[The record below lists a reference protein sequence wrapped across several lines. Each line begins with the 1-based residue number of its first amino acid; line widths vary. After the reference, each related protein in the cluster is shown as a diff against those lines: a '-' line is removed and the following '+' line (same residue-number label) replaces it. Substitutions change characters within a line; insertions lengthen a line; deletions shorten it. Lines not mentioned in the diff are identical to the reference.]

1 VDTYATL
8 EPWQREMVMVGSS
21 VIAEISTGVY
31 TALLVCYSSAIRWF
45 CFNTEHRGF
54 ITVTHGESLAVRE
67 IRTKM
72 SLPAHYAKQWKKLV

>member
-1 VDTYATL
+1 
-8 EPWQREMVMVGSS
+8 MVMDGFS

-31 TALLVCYSSAIRWF
+31 TALLVYYSFAIRWF

-54 ITVTHGESLAVRE
+54 ITVTHGEFQGVRE

-72 SLPAHYAKQWKKLV
+72 SLPARYAKQWKKLV